1 MKLLVDNMFPQRLGR
16 GLGHLFSGV
25 HHVEHIKD
33 KFGTGSLTD
42 EEWITRLGQEG
53 GWAVLSGD
61 RRIVSKRPSRE
72 LFLRSNLVGF
82 FPLPAV
88 LDLPFAKQ
96 TARILNVWATMETLT
111 ASTDRGCYAI
121 GITGAKLQ
129 GL

>member
-1 MKLLVDNMFPQRLGR
+1 MFPQRLGR
-16 GLGHLFSGV
+16 GLGQLFAGE

-42 EEWITRLGQEG
+42 EDWIVRLGQEG

-72 LFLRSNLVGF
+72 LFLRNNLVGF
-82 FPLPAV
+82 FPQSGV
-88 LDLPFAKQ
+88 LDLPFARQ
-96 TARILNVWATMETLT
+96 VARILTLWSAMEAVAT
-111 ASTDRGCYAI
+111 STDRGCFAI
-121 GITGAKLQ
+121 GITGSKLQ